1 MPVAEGVALAPR
13 PFCIDRGG
21 RPRGAFVG
29 GVASTFGLNFGTANF
44 GTALAESFPTTGR
57 GIGGLTGSYAGL
69 SGSDVIGPGV
79 DGVD

>member
-21 RPRGAFVG
+21 RPRGAFAG
-29 GVASTFGLNFGTANF
+29 GVASTFGLGFGTANF
-44 GTALAESFPTTGR
+44 GTALAESFPTADLGM
-57 GIGGLTGSYAGL
+57 GGLTGSYAGL